1 MLLIAL
7 LPAPQQQHHT
17 MLPAADP
24 PPAALQASQPPA
36 KGRGAYLY
44 LAGSMPCYVWQHGL
58 GLWTH
63 ILQQG
68 AVWVGEHAGLQE

>member
-7 LPAPQQQHHT
+7 PPAPQRQHHT

-36 KGRGAYLY
+36 EGRGAYLY
-44 LAGSMPCYVWQHGL
+44 SAESKPCHNWRHGL
-58 GLWTH
+58 GL
-63 ILQQG
+63 
-68 AVWVGEHAGLQE
+68 